1 MSLIRYKRRD
11 KQRLTDIGY
20 WVPYKIE
27 NFENFTTNYCNA
39 LHVDSDMILYC
50 LRSHQFVEDHLLRI
64 PLVCLFVVYLVSEEL
79 HGDGTNG

>member
-11 KQRLTDIGY
+11 KQRLTDIGN
-20 WVPYKIE
+20 WVPYKI
-27 NFENFTTNYCNA
+27 ENFTTNYCNA
-39 LHVDSDMILYC
+39 LYVDSDMILYC